1 MRKVIFGIILSFVA
15 LSFLHGEVGETES
28 SPSQMRAGDTGGGY
42 KNAKDFK
49 NAEFNGND
57 STHPLA
63 PSAREGESMALSSAR
78 EGEQM
83 SESAESLN
91 AKMGESSGI
100 ILGLGISYHNFRF
113 TQNYE
118 KIVSEIKQTGKEN
131 VSTTTTATQL
141 EPPIN
146 LKAGSGGGSI
156 MFGYQGLSAPFSEMV
171 QLGIRVYGDLSA
183 TKIHF
188 SDNIAPTMLRYGL
201 NADMLL
207 DFILGQNL
215 WLGLFAGVRIGGT
228 SYLGDDIN
236 AINKRLTALNN
247 GSFPKSSFDFA
258 VNVGLRTN
266 ITQNSGVELVFAI
279 PVYQMKYKASSEKVE
294 KTKTNTTTTTTTTA
308 TSLSGAFKE
317 QWSASVRYVWAFSTK

>member
-1 MRKVIFGIILSFVA
+1 
-15 LSFLHGEVGETES
+15 
-28 SPSQMRAGDTGGGY
+28 
-42 KNAKDFK
+42 
-49 NAEFNGND
+49 
-57 STHPLA
+57 
-63 PSAREGESMALSSAR
+63 
-78 EGEQM
+78 
-83 SESAESLN
+83 
-91 AKMGESSGI
+91 
-100 ILGLGISYHNFRF
+100 
-113 TQNYE
+113 
-118 KIVSEIKQTGKEN
+118 
-131 VSTTTTATQL
+131 
-141 EPPIN
+141 
-146 LKAGSGGGSI
+146 

-188 SDNIAPTMLRYGL
+188 GDNIAPTMLRYGL

-228 SYLGDDIN
+228 SYLGDDIK

-247 GSFPKSSFDFA
+247 GSFPKGSFDFA

-294 KTKTNTTTTTTTTA
+294 KTNTTTTTTA

>member
-1 MRKVIFGIILSFVA
+1 MRKVIFGIILAFVA

-42 KNAKDFK
+42 KNTKDSN
-49 NAEFNGND
+49 NAEFDSAD

-63 PSAREGESMALSSAR
+63 PSAREGE
-78 EGEQM
+78 QM
-83 SESAESLN
+83 SESAESLNDKVSESLN

-118 KIVSEIKQTGKEN
+118 QIVSLIKQTGNEN

-188 SDNIAPTMLRYGL
+188 GDNIAPTMLRYGL

-228 SYLGDDIN
+228 SYLGDDIK

-294 KTKTNTTTTTTTTA
+294 KTNTTTTTTA

-317 QWSASVRYVWAFSTK
+317 QWSASVRYVWAFDI